1 MSAEKTRAIVIR
13 LVEFSESS
21 YVATL
26 FTEDFGKITGLAKG
40 ARRQKS
46 AFENALDLLAVSRVV
61 FLRKSSEGMDLLTE
75 AKLERRFRASSRDL
89 RRLYAGYYV
98 AELLQVLTDERD
110 PQPMLFRQ
118 ALRAIEQLDGHGNVQ
133 EELLRFELA
142 ALRELGHEPI
152 LDRCVECGRTIGSG
166 AREGSVAR
174 PGGPRLGDTKSGDTK
189 SGDTKSG
196 DTKSG
201 DTGTN
206 NPRTPGAESTQA
218 AATSMRPASAGSRR
232 RVAFGQLAGGALC
245 EACRPGQRHVIS
257 LSSAAVQ
264 QMQRLLQP
272 DEPDTNSAS
281 LVTLAGNSRGP
292 GQPLAERAMTEP
304 TTTEPTSMEPDTSR
318 RSTTSLHSADAAA
331 RKAASGELRGMMNNL
346 ISHRIG
352 RRPRMYPFLARLQG

>member
-1 MSAEKTRAIVIR
+1 MSAEKTRAIVLR

-21 YVATL
+21 YIATL

-98 AELLQVLTDERD
+98 AELLQALTDERD
-110 PQPMLFRQ
+110 PHESLFGH
-118 ALRAIEQLDGHGNVQ
+118 ALRAIEQLDGNGNVQ

-152 LDRCVECGRTIGSG
+152 LDRCVECGKDLTDRRLGAGGSG
-166 AREGSVAR
+166 ARDSADNR
-174 PGGPRLGDTKSGDTK
+174 PL
-189 SGDTKSG
+189 
-196 DTKSG
+196 
-201 DTGTN
+201 
-206 NPRTPGAESTQA
+206 
-218 AATSMRPASAGSRR
+218 SRR

-245 EACRPGQRHVIS
+245 EQCRPGQRHVIS
-257 LSSAAVQ
+257 LSSNAVQ
-264 QMQRLLQP
+264 QLRRLSQPDDTEGDTEESTEDDTPSAADRRADRERLETGSSATTDAATPASGPETQTTLQP
-272 DEPDTNSAS
+272 A
-281 LVTLAGNSRGP
+281 
-292 GQPLAERAMTEP
+292 
-304 TTTEPTSMEPDTSR
+304 MEPRIT
-318 RSTTSLHSADAAA
+318 STTAPTPAAAEAAA

-352 RRPRMYPFLARLQG
+352 RRPRMYPFLARLQS

>member
-21 YVATL
+21 YIATL

-110 PQPMLFRQ
+110 PQPMLFRH

-152 LDRCVECGRTIGSG
+152 LDRCVECGRAIGGG
-166 AREGSVAR
+166 AMETSVSR
-174 PGGPRLGDTKSGDTK
+174 PDGPRPVGTQTGDAEAGDTKTSHTR
-189 SGDTKSG
+189 
-196 DTKSG
+196 
-201 DTGTN
+201 N
-206 NPRTPGAESTQA
+206 RGAESTPT
-218 AATSMRPASAGSRR
+218 ATGDVRASSVGSKR

-245 EACRPGQRHVIS
+245 ERCRPGQRHVIS
-257 LSSAAVQ
+257 LSRAAVQ
-264 QMQRLLQP
+264 QMQRLSRLDDP
-272 DEPDTNSAS
+272 EDNSGS
-281 LVTLAGNSRGP
+281 LATQAATGGHDIRN
-292 GQPLAERAMTEP
+292 AERSP
-304 TTTEPTSMEPDTSR
+304 IQPTSPEAKANHSKTS
-318 RSTTSLHSADAAA
+318 TSNLSADAAA

>member
-21 YVATL
+21 YIATL

-152 LDRCVECGRTIGSG
+152 LDRCVECGRTIGG
-166 AREGSVAR
+166 GVREGSVAQ
-174 PGGPRLGDTKSGDTK
+174 PGGPRLGDTKSGDT
-189 SGDTKSG
+189 
-196 DTKSG
+196 
-201 DTGTN
+201 GTN
-206 NPRTPGAESTQA
+206 NPRPPGAESTQA

-264 QMQRLLQP
+264 QMQRLLQL

-292 GQPLAERAMTEP
+292 GQPLAERAVTEP
-304 TTTEPTSMEPDTSR
+304 TTTKPTSMEPDTSR
-318 RSTTSLHSADAAA
+318 RSTTSPHSADAAA

-352 RRPRMYPFLARLQG
+352 RRPRMHPFLARLQG